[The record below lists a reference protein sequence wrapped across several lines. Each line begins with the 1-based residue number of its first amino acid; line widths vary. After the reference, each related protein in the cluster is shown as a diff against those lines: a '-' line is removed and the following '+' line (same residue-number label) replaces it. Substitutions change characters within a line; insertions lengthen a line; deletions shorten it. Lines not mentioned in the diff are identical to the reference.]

1 MSFEFGDLLW
11 PMKPKIAMADGT
23 LETLFNSSFTI
34 SMGGS
39 NSWILGLPFGSPF
52 AARNSNIVASDRKVV
67 VSWKCLMGLEL
78 GQVENL
84 ATTAGKLGAA
94 AEGVLFGLAGS
105 VDLIAH
111 NKILLN
117 YYGQNITV
125 ERKSHP
131 EFVFKSK
138 FQKAFSVEKL
148 LRASL
153 IRFGFL
159 VLALAVVAARVLYLV
174 NRDTYSL
181 AIEILQTVVP
191 FLEARWL
198 WCLMQFEK
206 GYGVADK
213 LAKETAA
220 GNASL
225 LVTNGNIAALG
236 NAILGATPLLA
247 AQGRLATRTLGS
259 QTKSLLV
266 LGAGVAQEVE
276 NVGNVVADNAGLL
289 AQE

>member
-1 MSFEFGDLLW
+1 
-11 PMKPKIAMADGT
+11 MADGK

-78 GQVENL
+78 GPVENL
-84 ATTAGKLGAA
+84 AVS
-94 AEGVLFGLAGS
+94 EGILFGLGGS

-138 FQKAFSVEKL
+138 FEKAFSVEKL

-174 NRDTYSL
+174 NGDTNSL
-181 AIEILQTVVP
+181 AITILQTAVP
-191 FLEARWL
+191 FAEARWL
-198 WCLMQFEK
+198 WCLMKFEK

-213 LAKETAA
+213 LVKETDAA
-220 GNASL
+220 TARLAVDQAKLLALTNAAVGAAPL
-225 LVTNGNIAALG
+225 LV
-236 NAILGATPLLA
+236 
-247 AQGRLATRTLGS
+247 AQGGLATRVLGTH
-259 QTKSLLV
+259 TKNLLG

-276 NVGNVVADNAGLL
+276 NVLGVVGEHAGILV
-289 AQE
+289 

>member
-78 GQVENL
+78 GPVENL
-84 ATTAGKLGAA
+84 AVS
-94 AEGVLFGLAGS
+94 EGILFGLGGS

-138 FQKAFSVEKL
+138 FEKAFSVEKL

-174 NRDTYSL
+174 NGDTNSL
-181 AIEILQTVVP
+181 AITILQTAVP
-191 FLEARWL
+191 FAEARWL
-198 WCLMQFEK
+198 WCLMKFEK

-213 LAKETAA
+213 LVKETDAA
-220 GNASL
+220 NARLAVDQEKL
-225 LVTNGNIAALG
+225 LALTNAALG
-236 NAILGATPLLA
+236 AAPLLV
-247 AQGRLATRTLGS
+247 AQGGLATRVLGTH
-259 QTKSLLV
+259 TKNLLG
-266 LGAGVAQEVE
+266 LGAGVAREVE
-276 NVGNVVADNAGLL
+276 NVLGVVGEHAGILV
-289 AQE
+289 